1 MTKTKHWLSL
11 SAIALANFGFS
22 SVAQA
27 KSEFPNEMRSDPAFQ
42 APDGGVGLTADG
54 GVGLTYDVPC
64 SVCHI
69 KDNTGSSTPITPF
82 ARSLRARGLSGSN
95 GSLHTSL
102 QQLKEDG
109 VDSDGD
115 GVTDI
120 AELIAG
126 TDPNSSANAS
136 LINDRE
142 PGYGCGGSPPT
153 GRDAGPAFAS
163 ALALAWL
170 FLHRRRGRP

>member
-1 MTKTKHWLSL
+1 MTKTRQSLSL
-11 SAIALANFGFS
+11 SVLAFLTFGLS
-22 SVAQA
+22 SPAQA
-27 KSEFPNEMRSDPAFQ
+27 KPEFPSEIQSD
-42 APDGGVGLTADG
+42 LK
-54 GVGLTYDVPC
+54 LSYLVPC

-69 KDNTGSSTPITPF
+69 EDNTGSSTPITPF
-82 ARSLRARGLSGSN
+82 ALALRARGLSGDN
-95 GSLHTSL
+95 GSVGTSL
-102 QQLKEDG
+102 ALLAADG

-120 AELIAG
+120 AELKAG

-136 LINDRE
+136 LINDQE

-153 GRDAGPAFAS
+153 GRSEGGPAIGS

-170 FLHRRRGRP
+170 FVQRRRGRP

>member
-82 ARSLRARGLSGSN
+82 ALALRARGLSGSS
-95 GSLHTSL
+95 GSVRTSL
-102 QQLKEDG
+102 SQLETDG

-120 AELIAG
+120 AELKAG

-136 LINDRE
+136 LISDQE
-142 PGYGCGGSPPT
+142 PGYGCGGKPPA
-153 GRDAGPAFAS
+153 GSDGGPAFGS
-163 ALALAWL
+163 VLALTWL
-170 FLHRRRGRP
+170 LLQRRRGRP

>member
-11 SAIALANFGFS
+11 SVIALASFGLS

-27 KSEFPNEMRSDPAFQ
+27 KREFPSEIQGD
-42 APDGGVGLTADG
+42 L
-54 GVGLTYDVPC
+54 GLTYQVPC

-82 ARSLRARGLSGSN
+82 ALALRARGLSGSS
-95 GSLHTSL
+95 GSVRTSL
-102 QQLKEDG
+102 SQLETDG

-120 AELIAG
+120 AELKAG

-136 LINDRE
+136 LISDQE
-142 PGYGCGGSPPT
+142 PGYGCGGKPPA
-153 GRDAGPAFAS
+153 GSDGGPAFGS
-163 ALALAWL
+163 VLALTWL
-170 FLHRRRGRP
+170 LLQRRRGRP